1 MSKRWLKVEIA
12 FLKKHARDKSLAQLA
27 ERLRTDPATVSAKL
41 EELRGGGAKAAAV
54 IDSVDH
60 YKDGMAAL
68 YAGEWERAATLL
80 EGVTSEGYGELA
92 ARAAQFAAVARQR
105 MAAAAPEEDPYVRA
119 VYEKNR
125 GRFDEALQVCTD
137 GGRCESD
144 GRFAY
149 LAAVLETLRGNLEAA
164 RGHLERAVALDPHNR
179 AHALHDPD
187 LRPLREPAAEHA
199 AEGG

>member
-1 MSKRWLKVEIA
+1 MSKRWQKVEIA
-12 FLKKHARDKSLAQLA
+12 FLKKHAGDKSLAQLA
-27 ERLRTDPATVSAKL
+27 ERLHTDPATVAAKL

-80 EGVTSEGYGELA
+80 DSVTSEGYGELA
-92 ARAAQFAAVARQR
+92 ARAAQFAAMARQR
-105 MAAAAPEEDPYVRA
+105 MAEVPPEDPWLRA

-125 GRFDEALQVCTD
+125 GRYDDALAVCAD

-149 LAAVLETLRGNLEAA
+149 LAAVLQTLRGDFDAA

-187 LRPLREPAAEHA
+187 LRPLREPAEPA

>member
-1 MSKRWLKVEIA
+1 MSKRWQKVEIA

-41 EELRGGGAKAAAV
+41 EELRGGGAKAAAE

-105 MAAAAPEEDPYVRA
+105 MAEAAPEDPWVRA

-125 GRFDEALQVCTD
+125 GAFDEALKVCTD
-137 GGRCESD
+137 GGRSESD

-187 LRPLREPAAEHA
+187 LRPLREPAGDA
-199 AEGG
+199 ADGG